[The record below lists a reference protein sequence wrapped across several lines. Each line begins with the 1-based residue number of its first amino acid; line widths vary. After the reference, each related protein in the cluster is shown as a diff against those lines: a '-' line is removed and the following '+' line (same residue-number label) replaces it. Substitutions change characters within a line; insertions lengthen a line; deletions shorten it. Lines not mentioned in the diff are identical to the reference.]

1 MNFTDLICCGK
12 KIENLDDCIE
22 ISQKFFIPL
31 LQKPWLTLINMKK
44 FLFILNQQEGQFS
57 IPLDDILFL
66 KADSRYTKIITREK
80 TYLSCKTLKLYHE
93 ELEEAHFFYRLD
105 RSHLISIN
113 NLSIILDNKL
123 YFNDKDISCSY
134 IKIRE
139 LRKYLNNKQ
148 MSE

>member
-1 MNFTDLICCGK
+1 
-12 KIENLDDCIE
+12 
-22 ISQKFFIPL
+22 
-31 LQKPWLTLINMKK
+31 MKK
-44 FLFILNQQEGQFS
+44 FLFILNQKEGQFS

-105 RSHLISIN
+105 RSHLININ
-113 NLSIILDNKL
+113 NLSIISGNKL
-123 YFNDKDISCSY
+123 YFNDKDISCSD

-148 MSE
+148 MSESNIIQYDFRILQCIIDIIHYKVAFYLELQNPSCIFSH